1 MNFQYILKNYSKTGI
16 IVSTIVLFSI
26 CAHMSIY
33 APIHDTEKKTSN
45 T

>member
-26 CAHMSIY
+26 CAH
-33 APIHDTEKKTSN
+33 IHDTEKKTSN